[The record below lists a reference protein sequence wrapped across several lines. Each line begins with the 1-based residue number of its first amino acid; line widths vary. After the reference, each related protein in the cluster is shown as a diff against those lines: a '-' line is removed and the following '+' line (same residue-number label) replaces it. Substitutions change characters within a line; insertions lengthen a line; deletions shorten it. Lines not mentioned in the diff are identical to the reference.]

1 MKERNN
7 LGGKQANEINEMRWL
22 RSKMR
27 LLHVGL
33 RREMLHVEVS
43 QERYEE
49 HGLRAYRIISVFC
62 VQTARILGSSM

>member
-1 MKERNN
+1 MA
-7 LGGKQANEINEMRWL
+7 QV
-22 RSKMR
+22 KMR

-33 RREMLHVEVS
+33 QREMLHVEVS

-62 VQTARILGSSM
+62 VQTARILRSSM